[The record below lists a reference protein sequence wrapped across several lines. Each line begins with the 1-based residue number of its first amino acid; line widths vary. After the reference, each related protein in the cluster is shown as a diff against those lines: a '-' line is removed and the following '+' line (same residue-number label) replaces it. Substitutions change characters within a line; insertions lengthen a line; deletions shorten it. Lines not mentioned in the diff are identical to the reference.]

1 MTTHSQTPAYTWLSK
16 RVLVSGATGFI
27 GSEVTKR
34 LIELNCQV
42 SVITR
47 TKPASQTVNW
57 ISAGDS
63 DSFPSQEIAEFNP
76 EVVIH
81 LATRFQSSHS
91 PSDIKG
97 LIRSNIEFG
106 TNLLESANE
115 AGAVFVNIN
124 SAWQHF
130 ESQQYSPVSLY
141 AATKQAFADI
151 AQYYGETGL
160 DLRNL
165 TLYDTYGPTDK
176 RNKLI
181 PQLLNAASSN
191 EHLEMGPGDQ
201 LINLLFVR
209 DAVAAILRIAKLPTT
224 PMIQNYVVRAEN
236 SISIR
241 ELVTE
246 IEKVTK
252 KDLNVTWGAR
262 QARLREM
269 TSDWVFGELLPG
281 WQQHVDLVAGL
292 TSCWQE
298 YISGP

>member
-1 MTTHSQTPAYTWLSK
+1 MTIHFQADANTWSDK

-27 GSEVTKR
+27 GSEVTRR
-34 LIELNCQV
+34 LLELNAQV

-47 TKPASQTVNW
+47 TEPATKAVNW
-57 ISAGDS
+57 ISAMDNGGFS
-63 DSFPSQEIAEFNP
+63 SQVISEINP

-91 PSDIKG
+91 PADIKG
-97 LIRSNIEFG
+97 LIESNVELG
-106 TNLLESANE
+106 TNLLESAKE

-130 ESQQYSPVSLY
+130 ESRQYSPVSLY

-165 TLYDTYGPTDK
+165 TLYDTYGPADK

-181 PQLLNAASSN
+181 RQLLNAANSN
-191 EHLEMGPGDQ
+191 EQLDMGPGDQ
-201 LINLLFVR
+201 LINLLFVS
-209 DAVAAILRIAKLPTT
+209 DVVTAILGIAGLPRA
-224 PMIQNYVVRAEN
+224 PMLHNYVVRAEK

-241 ELVTE
+241 ELVIE
-246 IEKVTK
+246 IEKVTEK
-252 KDLNVTWGAR
+252 KLNVNWGAR
-262 QARLREM
+262 QPRPREM
-269 TSDWVFGELLPG
+269 TSDWIFGELLPG
-281 WQQHVDLVAGL
+281 WGEQVKLTEGL
-292 TSCWQE
+292 TICWQE
-298 YISGP
+298 RISEA

>member
-1 MTTHSQTPAYTWLSK
+1 MTYDSETDSYAWWSK

-34 LIELNCQV
+34 LIELNAQV

-47 TKPASQTVNW
+47 TKPDVKSVNW
-57 ISAGDS
+57 INVMDT
-63 DSFPSQEIAEFNP
+63 DSFPYQEIVEFNP

-81 LATRFQSSHS
+81 LATRFQSWHS
-91 PSDIKG
+91 PADIKA
-97 LIRSNIEFG
+97 LIQSNIEFG
-106 TNLLESANE
+106 TNLLESAKDT
-115 AGAVFVNIN
+115 GAVFVNIN

-130 ESQQYSPVSLY
+130 ESRQYSPVSLY

-176 RNKLI
+176 RDKLI
-181 PQLLNAASSN
+181 RQLLNTASSN
-191 EHLEMGPGDQ
+191 EHLDMGPGDK
-201 LINLLFVR
+201 LINLLFVS
-209 DAVAAILRIAKLPTT
+209 DVVAAILRIAELPRA

-252 KDLNVTWGAR
+252 KELNVNWGAR
-262 QARLREM
+262 VARPREM
-269 TSDWVFGELLPG
+269 ASDWVFGELLPG
-281 WQQHVDLVAGL
+281 WQQNVRLVAGL
-292 TSCWQE
+292 ACCWQE
-298 YISGP
+298 HVSEP

>member
-1 MTTHSQTPAYTWLSK
+1 MTTQSETYAHTWSSK

-34 LIELNCQV
+34 LIELNAQV

-47 TKPASQTVNW
+47 TKPDVKSVNW
-57 ISAGDS
+57 INVMDT
-63 DSFPSQEIAEFNP
+63 DSFPYQEIVEFNP

-81 LATRFQSSHS
+81 LATRFQSWHS
-91 PSDIKG
+91 PADIKA
-97 LIRSNIEFG
+97 LIQSNIEFG
-106 TNLLESANE
+106 TNLLESAKDT
-115 AGAVFVNIN
+115 GAVFVNIN

-130 ESQQYSPVSLY
+130 ESRQYSPVSLY

-176 RNKLI
+176 RDKLI
-181 PQLLNAASSN
+181 RQLLNTASSN
-191 EHLEMGPGDQ
+191 EHLDMGPGDK
-201 LINLLFVR
+201 LINLLFVS
-209 DAVAAILRIAKLPTT
+209 DVVAAILRIAELPRT

-252 KDLNVTWGAR
+252 KELNVNWGAR
-262 QARLREM
+262 VARPREM
-269 TSDWVFGELLPG
+269 ASDWVFGELLPG
-281 WQQHVDLVAGL
+281 WQQNVRLVAGL

-298 YISGP
+298 HVSEP

>member
-1 MTTHSQTPAYTWLSK
+1 MTTHSETDRNTWSSK
-16 RVLVSGATGFI
+16 RVLISGATGFI
-27 GSEVTKR
+27 GSEVTRR
-34 LIELNCQV
+34 LIELNAQV

-47 TKPASQTVNW
+47 VRPITQTVNW
-57 ISAGDS
+57 ISAMDS
-63 DSFPSQEIAEFNP
+63 DALPSQEIADFNP

-97 LIRSNIEFG
+97 LIQSNIEFG

-130 ESQQYSPVSLY
+130 ESRQYSPVSLY

-181 PQLLNAASSN
+181 RQLLNTASSN
-191 EHLEMGPGDQ
+191 EYLDMGPGDQ
-201 LINLLFVR
+201 LINLLFVS
-209 DAVAAILRIAKLPTT
+209 DVVAAILRIAELP
-224 PMIQNYVVRAEN
+224 PAPIIQNYVVRAEN

-252 KDLNVTWGAR
+252 KELNVNWGAR
-262 QARLREM
+262 QARAREM
-269 TSDWVFGELLPG
+269 NTDWVFGELLPG
-281 WQQHVDLVAGL
+281 WQQDVKLGEGL
-292 TSCWQE
+292 STCWQE
-298 YISGP
+298 RISEP

>member
-1 MTTHSQTPAYTWLSK
+1 MTTQPQTAAYTWSSK
-16 RVLVSGATGFI
+16 RVLISGATGFI
-27 GSEVTKR
+27 GSEITKR
-34 LIELNCQV
+34 LIEINSQV

-47 TKPASQTVNW
+47 TRPANQSVNW

-63 DSFPSQEIAEFNP
+63 HAFPSQEIADFNP

-97 LIRSNIEFG
+97 LIQSNIEFG
-106 TNLLESANE
+106 TNLLESAKE

-176 RNKLI
+176 RNKLVR
-181 PQLLNAASSN
+181 QLLNAACKN
-191 EHLEMGPGDQ
+191 ERLDMGPGDQ
-201 LINLLFVR
+201 LINLLFVS
-209 DAVAAILRIAKLPTT
+209 DVVAAILRIAELPRA
-224 PMIQNYVVRAEN
+224 PIIQNYVVRAEN

-252 KDLNVTWGAR
+252 NKLNVNWGAR
-262 QARLREM
+262 QARPREM
-269 TSDWVFGELLPG
+269 NTDWVFGELLPG
-281 WQQHVDLVAGL
+281 W
-292 TSCWQE
+292 
-298 YISGP
+298 

>member
-1 MTTHSQTPAYTWLSK
+1 MTTQSETYAHTWSSK

-34 LIELNCQV
+34 LIELNAQV

-47 TKPASQTVNW
+47 TKPDVKSVNW
-57 ISAGDS
+57 INVMDT
-63 DSFPSQEIAEFNP
+63 DSFPYQEIVEFNP

-81 LATRFQSSHS
+81 LATRFQSWHS
-91 PSDIKG
+91 PADIKA
-97 LIRSNIEFG
+97 LIQSNIEFG
-106 TNLLESANE
+106 TNLLESAKDT
-115 AGAVFVNIN
+115 GAVFVNIN

-130 ESQQYSPVSLY
+130 ESRQYSPVSLY

-176 RNKLI
+176 RDKLI
-181 PQLLNAASSN
+181 RQLLNTASSN
-191 EHLEMGPGDQ
+191 EHLDMGPGDK
-201 LINLLFVR
+201 LINLLFVS
-209 DAVAAILRIAKLPTT
+209 DVVAAILRIAELPRA

-252 KDLNVTWGAR
+252 KELNVNWGAR
-262 QARLREM
+262 VARPREM
-269 TSDWVFGELLPG
+269 ASDWVFGELLPG
-281 WQQHVDLVAGL
+281 WQQNVRLVAGL

-298 YISGP
+298 HVSEP

>member
-1 MTTHSQTPAYTWLSK
+1 MTTHSQTPAYTWSSK

-34 LIELNCQV
+34 LIELNSQV

-47 TKPASQTVNW
+47 TKPASLTVNW

-63 DSFPSQEIAEFNP
+63 DAFPSQEIADFNP

-91 PSDIKG
+91 PADIKG
-97 LIRSNIEFG
+97 LVQSNIEFG
-106 TNLLESANE
+106 TNLLESAKK

-176 RNKLI
+176 RNKLVR
-181 PQLLNAASSN
+181 QLLNAASDN
-191 EHLEMGPGDQ
+191 ERLDMGRGDQ
-201 LINLLFVR
+201 LINLLFVS
-209 DAVAAILRIAKLPTT
+209 DVVAAILGIAELRPT
-224 PMIQNYVVRAEN
+224 PRIQNYVVRAEN

-252 KDLNVTWGAR
+252 NKLNVNWGAR
-262 QARLREM
+262 QTRPREM

-281 WQQHVDLVAGL
+281 WQQHVKLGAGL
-292 TSCWQE
+292 STCWQE
-298 YISGP
+298 HISET

>member
-1 MTTHSQTPAYTWLSK
+1 VTAHSEGDAFNWSSK

-34 LIELNCQV
+34 LLELNAQV

-47 TKPASQTVNW
+47 TEPATKAVNW
-57 ISAGDS
+57 IRAMDNGAFS
-63 DSFPSQEIAEFNP
+63 SQVISEINP

-91 PSDIKG
+91 PADIKG
-97 LIRSNIEFG
+97 LIESNVEFG
-106 TNLLESANE
+106 TNLLESAKE

-130 ESQQYSPVSLY
+130 ESRQYSPVSLY

-181 PQLLNAASSN
+181 RQLLNAANSN
-191 EHLEMGPGDQ
+191 EQLDMGPGDQ
-201 LINLLFVR
+201 LINLLFVS
-209 DAVAAILRIAKLPTT
+209 DVVTAILGIAGLPPA
-224 PMIQNYVVRAEN
+224 PMLHNYVVRAEK

-241 ELVTE
+241 ELVAE
-246 IEKVTK
+246 IEKVTEK
-252 KDLNVTWGAR
+252 ELNVNWGAR
-262 QARLREM
+262 QARPREM
-269 TSDWVFGELLPG
+269 TSDWIFGQFLPG
-281 WQQHVDLVAGL
+281 WGQQIKLAQGL
-292 TSCWQE
+292 TICWQE
-298 YISGP
+298 LISEP

>member
-1 MTTHSQTPAYTWLSK
+1 MTTRSQGDAFSWSNK

-34 LIELNCQV
+34 LMKLNAQV

-47 TKPASQTVNW
+47 TDPDLKAVNW
-57 ISAGDS
+57 ISAMNNGV
-63 DSFPSQEIAEFNP
+63 FPSQVISEINP

-97 LIRSNIEFG
+97 LIESNVEFG
-106 TNLLESANE
+106 TNLLESAKQ

-130 ESQQYSPVSLY
+130 GSRQYSPVSLY

-165 TLYDTYGPTDK
+165 TLYDTYGPSDK

-181 PQLLNAASSN
+181 RQLLNTANSN
-191 EHLEMGPGDQ
+191 EQLDMGPGDQ
-201 LINLLFVR
+201 LINLLFVS
-209 DAVAAILRIAKLPTT
+209 DVVEAILVIAGLPSGPKLH
-224 PMIQNYVVRAEN
+224 NYVVRAEK

-241 ELVTE
+241 ELVAQ
-246 IEKVTK
+246 IEKVTEK
-252 KDLNVTWGAR
+252 QLNVNWGAR
-262 QARLREM
+262 KARPREM

-281 WQQHVDLVAGL
+281 WGQQVKLGQGL
-292 TSCWQE
+292 TICWQE
-298 YISGP
+298 LISEP

>member
-1 MTTHSQTPAYTWLSK
+1 MTTHSETDAYTWSSK

-34 LIELNCQV
+34 LVELNSQV

-47 TKPASQTVNW
+47 TRPANQSVNW
-57 ISAGDS
+57 ISARDS
-63 DSFPSQEIAEFNP
+63 DAFPSQEIADFNP

-97 LIRSNIEFG
+97 LVLSNIEFG

-181 PQLLNAASSN
+181 RQLLNAASNN
-191 EHLEMGPGDQ
+191 ERLDMGPGDQ
-201 LINLLFVR
+201 LINLLFVS
-209 DAVAAILRIAKLPTT
+209 DVVAAILRIAELPRASI
-224 PMIQNYVVRAEN
+224 IQNYVVRAEN

-252 KDLNVTWGAR
+252 KKPNVNWGAR
-262 QARLREM
+262 PARPREM
-269 TSDWVFGELLPG
+269 ISDWVFGELLPG
-281 WQQHVDLVAGL
+281 WQQNIKLVAGL

-298 YISGP
+298 HISGP

>member
-1 MTTHSQTPAYTWLSK
+1 MTNHSETDAYTWSSK

-34 LIELNCQV
+34 LIELNSQV

-47 TKPASQTVNW
+47 TKPTSQTVTW
-57 ISAGDS
+57 ISAMNS
-63 DSFPSQEIAEFNP
+63 DSFPTQEIAEFNP
-76 EVVIH
+76 EMVIH
-81 LATRFQSSHS
+81 LATRFQSTHS

-97 LIRSNIEFG
+97 LIQSNIEFG

-181 PQLLNAASSN
+181 RQLLKTASSN
-191 EHLEMGPGDQ
+191 ERLDMGPGDQ
-201 LINLLFVR
+201 LINLLFVS
-209 DAVAAILRIAKLPTT
+209 DVVAAILRIAELPTV

-241 ELVTE
+241 ELITE

-252 KDLNVTWGAR
+252 KELNVNWGAR
-262 QARLREM
+262 IARPREM
-269 TSDWVFGELLPG
+269 ASDWVFGELLPG
-281 WQQHVDLVAGL
+281 WQQHVRLVAGL

-298 YISGP
+298 HVSEP

>member
-1 MTTHSQTPAYTWLSK
+1 MTDNSQADDYIWSNK

-34 LIELNCQV
+34 LIELNSQV

-47 TKPASQTVNW
+47 TKPATRAVNW
-57 ISAGDS
+57 ISAMNS
-63 DSFPSQEIAEFNP
+63 DFFPIQEIAEFEP

-91 PSDIKG
+91 HADIKG
-97 LIRSNIEFG
+97 LVQSNIEFG
-106 TNLLESANE
+106 TNLLESAKG

-130 ESQQYSPVSLY
+130 DSQQYSPVSLY

-181 PQLLNAASSN
+181 RQLIYAASSN
-191 EHLEMGPGDQ
+191 EHLDMGTGEQ
-201 LINLLFVR
+201 LINLLFASDV
-209 DAVAAILRIAKLPTT
+209 VAAILRIAELPTV
-224 PMIQNYVVRAEN
+224 PMVQNYVVRAEN

-241 ELVTE
+241 ELVIE
-246 IEKVTK
+246 IEKATK
-252 KDLNVTWGAR
+252 KKLNVNWGAR
-262 QARLREM
+262 QERLREM
-269 TSDWVFGELLPG
+269 NTDWVFGELLPG
-281 WQQHVDLVAGL
+281 WQQDVKLGEGL
-292 TSCWQE
+292 STCWQE
-298 YISGP
+298 RISEP

>member
-1 MTTHSQTPAYTWLSK
+1 MTYDSETDSYTWSGK

-27 GSEVTKR
+27 GSEVIKR
-34 LIELNCQV
+34 LIELNAEV

-47 TKPASQTVNW
+47 TKPASQNVNW
-57 ISAGDS
+57 MSVMDT
-63 DSFPSQEIAEFNP
+63 DFFPYQEIAEFNP

-81 LATRFQSSHS
+81 LATQFQSSHL

-97 LIRSNIEFG
+97 LIQSNIELG

-141 AATKQAFADI
+141 AATKQAFVDI

-165 TLYDTYGPTDK
+165 TLYDTYGPSDR

-181 PQLLNAASSN
+181 GQLLNAASSN
-191 EHLEMGPGDQ
+191 ERLDMGSGDQ
-201 LINLLFVR
+201 LINLLFVS
-209 DAVAAILRIAKLPTT
+209 DVVEAILRIAVLPPTLL
-224 PMIQNYVVRAEN
+224 IQNYVVRAEN
-236 SISIR
+236 SVSIR
-241 ELVTE
+241 ELVSE

-252 KDLNVTWGAR
+252 DKLNVNWGAR
-262 QARLREM
+262 QPRTREM

-281 WQQHVDLVAGL
+281 WQQHVELMAGL

-298 YISGP
+298 HISEP

>member
-1 MTTHSQTPAYTWLSK
+1 MTDNSQAGDYIWSNK

-34 LIELNCQV
+34 LIELNARV

-47 TKPASQTVNW
+47 TKPATHAVNW
-57 ISAGDS
+57 ISAMNS
-63 DSFPSQEIAEFNP
+63 DIFPLEEITEFDP

-91 PSDIKG
+91 LADIKG
-97 LIRSNIEFG
+97 LIQSNIEFG
-106 TNLLESANE
+106 TNLLESAKE

-130 ESQQYSPVSLY
+130 DSQQYSPVSLY
-141 AATKQAFADI
+141 AATKQAFMDI

-181 PQLLNAASSN
+181 RQLLNAASSN
-191 EHLEMGPGDQ
+191 EDLDMGTGEQ
-201 LINLLFVR
+201 LINLLFVN
-209 DAVAAILRIAKLPTT
+209 DVVAAILGTTELP
-224 PMIQNYVVRAEN
+224 PAPIIQNYVARTEN

-252 KDLNVTWGAR
+252 KELNVNWGAR
-262 QARLREM
+262 PARPREM

-281 WQQHVDLVAGL
+281 WRQHVELGPGL
-292 TSCWQE
+292 STCWQE
-298 YISGP
+298 HISEP